1 MNGKQ
6 LKNSILQWAIQGR
19 LVPQDPTDEP
29 ASRLLRRIQAEKA
42 RLVREGK
49 LKKSALSDS
58 VIFRGEDNKYYEKV
72 GKTITCIDKDIP
84 FEIPKTWEWVRLGN
98 VVSTLNGDRGKNYPA
113 KETLKQQGIPFISAL
128 NLDGKSIVQDENLL
142 CLSESQYNLLG
153 NGKLLKDDI
162 VVCVR
167 GSLGKHGKYPFEKG
181 AIASSLVILRTY
193 IQQDSLLDY
202 LMIYLDTRLFYFEI
216 KKSDNGT
223 AQPNLA
229 AKKLAN
235 FLLPLPPLA
244 EQRRIVAKVEEVLS
258 VVERYEKAQ
267 DALDALCNSLDGR
280 LRKSILSEAIRGRLV
295 PQDPADE
302 PASLLL
308 RRIQAE
314 KAKLVKEGKLKKS
327 ALSDSTIFRGQDNK
341 YYERVGKTITCI
353 DEDIPFEIPETWEW
367 VRLGNIGETF
377 GGYAFK
383 STEYT
388 NSGIRVVR
396 ISDFDDRGLLYKEFK
411 YFPLSPNLN
420 NYRILSGSILMCMT
434 GGTVGKACLLEHI
447 SEEMYLN
454 QRVAMIRSMH
464 VDLRYLYS
472 ILISPY
478 IREIIGSQ
486 KTSTNDNISMDTIN
500 HLLLPLPP
508 LAEQRRIVSKVEEL
522 FAVLDRLS
530 CR

>member
-29 ASRLLRRIQAEKA
+29 ASQLLQRIQAEKA
-42 RLVREGK
+42 KLVKEGK
-49 LKKSALSDS
+49 LKKAALSDS

-72 GKTITCIDKDIP
+72 GKTISCIDKDIP
-84 FEIPKTWEWVRLGN
+84 FEIPKGWEWVRLGN
-98 VVSTLNGDRGKNYPA
+98 V
-113 KETLKQQGIPFISAL
+113 
-128 NLDGKSIVQDENLL
+128 
-142 CLSESQYNLLG
+142 
-153 NGKLLKDDI
+153 
-162 VVCVR
+162 
-167 GSLGKHGKYPFEKG
+167 
-181 AIASSLVILRTY
+181 
-193 IQQDSLLDY
+193 
-202 LMIYLDTRLFYFEI
+202 
-216 KKSDNGT
+216 
-223 AQPNLA
+223 
-229 AKKLAN
+229 
-235 FLLPLPPLA
+235 
-244 EQRRIVAKVEEVLS
+244 
-258 VVERYEKAQ
+258 
-267 DALDALCNSLDGR
+267 
-280 LRKSILSEAIRGRLV
+280 
-295 PQDPADE
+295 
-302 PASLLL
+302 
-308 RRIQAE
+308 
-314 KAKLVKEGKLKKS
+314 
-327 ALSDSTIFRGQDNK
+327 
-341 YYERVGKTITCI
+341 
-353 DEDIPFEIPETWEW
+353 
-367 VRLGNIGETF
+367 GETF

-383 STEYT
+383 SAEYT

-420 NYRILSGSILMCMT
+420 NYRVLSGSILMCMT
-434 GGTVGKACLLEHI
+434 GGTVGKACLLEQI

-508 LAEQRRIVSKVEEL
+508 LAEQHRIVSKVEEL

-530 CR
+530 CK